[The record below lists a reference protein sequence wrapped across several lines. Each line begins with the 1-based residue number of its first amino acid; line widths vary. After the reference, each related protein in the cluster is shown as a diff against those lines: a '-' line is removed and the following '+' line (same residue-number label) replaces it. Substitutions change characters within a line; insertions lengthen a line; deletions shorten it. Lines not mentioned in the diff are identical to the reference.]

1 MKGLITVV
9 VIAIIALI
17 LLPSFF
23 FTVDQTQ
30 YAVVLRFGEITK
42 VVTEPGLHTKTPF
55 IENVIKF
62 DKRIQTYDVPAE
74 RIFTQDKKT
83 LLVDTYA
90 LWRVNDPQKFL
101 ETVKTFAQANNR
113 IDDIVY
119 SVLRNR
125 FGKLEYDTIIS
136 AERGSILQDIT
147 DLAAIE
153 MKSFGIDIVAVRV
166 KRADLPDENENAVY
180 NRMKSEREQEAAQ
193 IRAEGEKAARE
204 LRATAD
210 KTVTITLAEAQ
221 RDAEI
226 LRGTG
231 DASALAIYAE
241 AFSADPDFYEF
252 WKRLNVYDNTL
263 NDAQFILSP
272 QMDFIKKLT
281 EGK

>member
-1 MKGLITVV
+1 MKGLIATAVV
-9 VIAIIALI
+9 VIIALI
-17 LLPSFF
+17 LIPTFF

-30 YAVVLRFGEITK
+30 YAVVLKFGEITK
-42 VVTEPGLHTKTPF
+42 VIVDPGLHTKTPF
-55 IENVIKF
+55 IENVIKY

-90 LWRVNDPQKFL
+90 LWRINDPQKFL
-101 ETVKTFAQANNR
+101 ETVKTFNQATNR

-119 SVLRNR
+119 SILRNS

-136 AERGSILQDIT
+136 AERGAILEEVT
-147 DLAAIE
+147 RLAQVE
-153 MKSFGIDIVAVRV
+153 MKSFGIDMVAVRV
-166 KRADLPDENENAVY
+166 KRADLPDENELAVF

-193 IRAEGEKAARE
+193 IRAEGDKAARE
-204 LRATAD
+204 LRADAD
-210 KTVTITLAEAQ
+210 KTVTITLAEAKK
-221 RDAEI
+221 DSEI

-241 AFSADPDFYEF
+241 AFSMDPDFYEF
-252 WKRLNVYDNTL
+252 WKRLEVYDNTL
-263 NDAQFILSP
+263 NNANFVLSP
-272 QMDFIKKLT
+272 DMDFIKKLS

>member
-55 IENVIKF
+55 IENAIKF